1 MFCKNRQKQ
10 VLKELATQQLSSH
23 RSRNLVM
30 VIAIAL
36 TALLLSFVF
45 TAGLSFIATM
55 RESSEAAPGPYEDGA
70 VMGTP
75 AHYEKIVQMENVEWA
90 DLVLSCSSSSLK
102 NDEFAGI
109 QTELLAPDEGYYCH
123 NKIIP
128 VSGTYP
134 QEPNDIMISDTLAER
149 LGIENA
155 GGQLLLYVVV
165 TSDNGNKEETAVPME
180 ICGVYG
186 NPIKNLSSIYEEIY
200 TAPGFIQW
208 KNPCLEA
215 GRDYIYI
222 KLNDLNP
229 FALKSDVYSKLEQI
243 RQDVGANYVQTRHYN
258 NFFYSLSTVIPVIL
272 LALLIVV
279 SGYFLIYNVFSI
291 SITMDVEWFGMMKT
305 IGATQKQMIYIYR
318 RQIWIL
324 SLVGMFAGI
333 CFGYLLGLVLS
344 PRILAMTSFSM
355 YFKGANAAA
364 VAVFTFLFTMVTLRI
379 GSSGIIR
386 KAASLSPVDAARY
399 VPHKRKKLVTIL
411 SVSLSGIIFVA
422 VGNAVFGYNVDT
434 EVERHNQEEC
444 RILHYAN
451 FMALEDEY
459 QPILYETCEQVRA
472 LPFVQDVDVIYKART
487 MPDEMDIAGME
498 LYYGFYAQ
506 IRQSGALK
514 REVDAI
520 LATSGGADTLYF
532 ADNGDVKLEVSGI
545 GADRLERESEY
556 FHVIEGEVDST
567 LFAQGDYILY
577 QSPSYTY
584 IMETIEESN
593 KVHAGDILT
602 IDFYDDAMAGYVTK
616 TFTVMAVIEGN
627 DPYAA
632 GNLSLSNIIMNDDI
646 FKEIYPDYESHI
658 AAMEVR
664 SQRPLD
670 ESEIK
675 QVRAIIQKEHNS
687 QIGIETRS
695 EDRIYYTQ
703 EKNSVL
709 IIGLFF
715 SSVLG
720 LIGISNLV
728 NTIVMDVVF
737 RKSQIAMLQSIGM
750 TRKQLCRMLFKDSIR
765 LGSIA
770 MVTILTVG
778 WFMAVNVSSLFTGF
792 DFRVYVWESIGIVV
806 FFVAA
811 AGILAVWMTEWLNK
825 KTIVERL
832 RNE

>member
-1 MFCKNRQKQ
+1 M
-10 VLKELATQQLSSH
+10 
-23 RSRNLVM
+23 
-30 VIAIAL
+30 
-36 TALLLSFVF
+36 
-45 TAGLSFIATM
+45 
-55 RESSEAAPGPYEDGA
+55 
-70 VMGTP
+70 
-75 AHYEKIVQMENVEWA
+75 
-90 DLVLSCSSSSLK
+90 
-102 NDEFAGI
+102 
-109 QTELLAPDEGYYCH
+109 
-123 NKIIP
+123 
-128 VSGTYP
+128 
-134 QEPNDIMISDTLAER
+134 
-149 LGIENA
+149 
-155 GGQLLLYVVV
+155 
-165 TSDNGNKEETAVPME
+165 
-180 ICGVYG
+180 
-186 NPIKNLSSIYEEIY
+186 
-200 TAPGFIQW
+200 
-208 KNPCLEA
+208 
-215 GRDYIYI
+215 
-222 KLNDLNP
+222 
-229 FALKSDVYSKLEQI
+229 
-243 RQDVGANYVQTRHYN
+243 
-258 NFFYSLSTVIPVIL
+258 
-272 LALLIVV
+272 
-279 SGYFLIYNVFSI
+279 
-291 SITMDVEWFGMMKT
+291 
-305 IGATQKQMIYIYR
+305 
-318 RQIWIL
+318 
-324 SLVGMFAGI
+324 
-333 CFGYLLGLVLS
+333 
-344 PRILAMTSFSM
+344 
-355 YFKGANAAA
+355 
-364 VAVFTFLFTMVTLRI
+364 
-379 GSSGIIR
+379 
-386 KAASLSPVDAARY
+386 
-399 VPHKRKKLVTIL
+399 
-411 SVSLSGIIFVA
+411 
-422 VGNAVFGYNVDT
+422 
-434 EVERHNQEEC
+434 
-444 RILHYAN
+444 HYAN

-459 QPILYETCEQVRA
+459 QPILYETCEQVKA

-520 LATSGGADTLYF
+520 LAASGGADTLYF
-532 ADNGDVKLEVSGI
+532 ADNGDIKLEVSGI

-584 IMETIEESN
+584 IMETIEDSS

-632 GNLSLSNIIMNDDI
+632 GNLSLSNIVMNDDI

-670 ESEIK
+670 ESEIE

-695 EDRIYYTQ
+695 EDKIYYTQ

-770 MVTILTVG
+770 MIIILTVG
-778 WFMAVNVSSLFTGF
+778 CLMAVNVSSLFTGF

-806 FFVAA
+806 FFVVA

-832 RNE
+832 RNG

>member
-1 MFCKNRQKQ
+1 MFNKNRQKQ
-10 VLKELATQQLSSH
+10 ILKELAAQQLSSH
-23 RSRNLVM
+23 GSRNLVM

-36 TALLLSFVF
+36 TALLLSFIF
-45 TAGLSFIATM
+45 TAGFSFIATM

-70 VMGTP
+70 VIGMSSQ
-75 AHYEKIVQMENVEWA
+75 YEKIVQMKNVEWA

-109 QTELLAPDEGYYCH
+109 QTELLAPDEGYYWH
-123 NKIIP
+123 NKIMPI
-128 VSGTYP
+128 SGTYP
-134 QEPNDIMISDTLAER
+134 QKSNDIMISDTLAER

-155 GGQLLLYVVV
+155 GGQFVLYVTI
-165 TSDNGNKEETAVPME
+165 TSDNGSKEETAVPME
-180 ICGVYG
+180 VCGIYG
-186 NPIKNLSSIYEEIY
+186 NPIKNLSSTYEEIY

-208 KNPCLEA
+208 KNPYLEA

-229 FALKSDVYSKLEQI
+229 LALKSDVYSKLEQI

-258 NFFYSLSTVIPVIL
+258 NFLYSLTTAVPVIL

-333 CFGYLLGLVLS
+333 CSGYLLGLVLS
-344 PRILAMTSFSM
+344 PRILAMTSFSV

-364 VAVFTFLFTMVTLRI
+364 VAVFTFLFTTVTLRI
-379 GSSGIIR
+379 GSLGIVR

-422 VGNAVFGYNVDT
+422 VGNAVFGYNVDV
-434 EVERHNQEEC
+434 EVGRHNQEEC
-444 RILHYAN
+444 RILHHAN

-459 QPILYETCEQVRA
+459 QPILYETYEQVKD
-472 LPFVQDVDVIYKART
+472 LPFVQEVDVIYKGRI
-487 MPDEMDIAGME
+487 MPDEMDVAGME

-506 IRQSGALK
+506 IRPSGAVK

-520 LATSGGADTLYF
+520 LAASGGADTLYLT
-532 ADNGDVKLEVSGI
+532 DNGDIKLEISGI
-545 GADRLERESEY
+545 GADRLESERGY
-556 FHVIEGEVDST
+556 LHVIEGEVDAA

-577 QSPSYTY
+577 QSPSYPY
-584 IMETIEESN
+584 IMKTIGSSD

-602 IDFYDDAMAGYVTK
+602 IDFYDDTMGGYMTK
-616 TFTVMAVIEGN
+616 TFTVMAVTEGN
-627 DPYAA
+627 DPYSV
-632 GNLSLSNIIMNDDI
+632 GNLCKSNIVMNDNI

-658 AAMEVR
+658 AALEVC
-664 SQRPLD
+664 SQRPFN
-670 ESEIK
+670 ESEIEQIK
-675 QVRAIIQKEHNS
+675 AIIQKEHNT
-687 QIGIETRS
+687 QIRVETRN

-703 EKNSVL
+703 EKNSIL

-750 TRKQLCRMLFKDSIR
+750 TRKQLSNMLFKDSIR
-765 LGSIA
+765 LNSIA
-770 MVTILTVG
+770 MVIILAVG
-778 WFMAVNVSSLFTGF
+778 LFTAINLSSLFTGF
-792 DFRVYVWESIGIVV
+792 NFRVYVWESIGIIV

-811 AGILAVWMTEWLNK
+811 AGILAVWITKWLNK

-832 RNE
+832 REG